1 MLWSFTLAF
10 IGILGIY
17 LAGKNN
23 KWGWALGIFAQ
34 VLWMVFAVVTHQY
47 GFILSAIAY
56 GWVYSL
62 NFYKW
67 ATKENKEEE
76 K

>member
-1 MLWSFTLAF
+1 MIWSFILAA

-23 KWGWALGIFAQ
+23 KYGWALGIFAQ
-34 VLWMVFAVVTHQY
+34 LLWFIFAIVTKQY
-47 GFILSAIAY
+47 GFIASAVAY
-56 GWVYSL
+56 GYVYTL

-67 ATKENKEEE
+67 HKKEAR
-76 K
+76 